1 MAAARRA
8 FAGLKPEKVSG
19 WRVFDAKDQV
29 LGRLASRLSVV
40 LQGKDKPIYSPSVD
54 KGDVCIVVNAEKI
67 AVTGDKI
74 RQKTY
79 RWHTGYIGGLKERT
93 LKDQMAK
100 DPKEVIRK
108 AVLRM
113 LPRNRLVDPR
123 MTKLRIFEGDSHPF
137 GDMPVREEAMPLR
150 NVREMRPRERRA
162 ADKAARAAAAKGLG
176 SAEHAAAAGAGE
188 A

>member
-8 FAGLKPEKVSG
+8 FAGLKPENVSG
-19 WRVFDAKDQV
+19 WRLFDAKDQV

-54 KGDVCIVVNAEKI
+54 KGDVCIVVNADKI
-67 AVTGDKI
+67 AVTGDKM

-100 DPKEVIRK
+100 DPKEVLRK

-113 LPRNRLVDPR
+113 LPRNRLADPR
-123 MTKLRIFEGDSHPF
+123 MTKLRIFEGEGHPF
-137 GDMPVREEAMPLR
+137 GEMPVREETMPLR
-150 NVREMRPRERRA
+150 KVREMRPRERRA
-162 ADKAARAAAAKGLG
+162 ADKTARAAASKGQN
-176 SAEHAAAAGAGE
+176 SAVLE
-188 A
+188 AEA

>member
-40 LQGKDKPIYSPSVD
+40 LQGKDKPIYSPSID
-54 KGDVCIVVNAEKI
+54 KGDVCIVVNADKI
-67 AVTGDKI
+67 AVT
-74 RQKTY
+74 
-79 RWHTGYIGGLKERT
+79 GLKERT

-113 LPRNRLVDPR
+113 LPRNRLVDVSGLNDGR
-123 MTKLRIFEGDSHPF
+123 WQLEQWRKLMLLLDVCTHSQSS
-137 GDMPVREEAMPLR
+137 
-150 NVREMRPRERRA
+150 A
-162 ADKAARAAAAKGLG
+162 A
-176 SAEHAAAAGAGE
+176 HAAPQQARGCE
-188 A
+188 SHD